1 MNTNLLKRI
10 HNLRFPLWTVP
21 AFLLVVSALNTGLVI
36 RGLGF
41 YLDDWSVIAAYS
53 FGGMAG
59 VKEMFFQDNRPFSI
73 WTYAV
78 TFPLLGLRP
87 LYWHFFLIVLRW
99 LTALAFWFCLRAIW
113 PQRTREASWAA
124 LLFTVYPAFK
134 QQPTAVAYSQH
145 WICYLLFALSL
156 LAMVLSLRK
165 RAGYWPL
172 TLLAMLLALVQMM
185 TMEYFVGL
193 ELLRPFI
200 LYLLVSPQVKGF
212 GRRAVKTLQR
222 WAPYLVV
229 MAAFALWR
237 LFLMPTPGRDRNT
250 PTLLLDLVQKP
261 LNTLVYFLQAAL
273 QDSVQILV
281 ATWYKTLEPALFTL
295 TRPANLLSWVVV
307 VLVALALYLLS
318 IGLKLPEGAANGWP
332 HMALWVG
339 AVALLLGPLPG
350 WSIGRQVYELNSL
363 YSDRFAIAALFGAS
377 LLLVALLELLV
388 QNLTYQTI
396 FLCLLVGLGVGA
408 NLRTATITAGLDQ
421 ADPLLRPACLARS

>member
-1 MNTNLLKRI
+1 
-10 HNLRFPLWTVP
+10 
-21 AFLLVVSALNTGLVI
+21 
-36 RGLGF
+36 
-41 YLDDWSVIAAYS
+41 
-53 FGGMAG
+53 
-59 VKEMFFQDNRPFSI
+59 
-73 WTYAV
+73 
-78 TFPLLGLRP
+78 
-87 LYWHFFLIVLRW
+87 
-99 LTALAFWFCLRAIW
+99 
-113 PQRTREASWAA
+113 
-124 LLFTVYPAFK
+124 
-134 QQPTAVAYSQH
+134 
-145 WICYLLFALSL
+145 
-156 LAMVLSLRK
+156 
-165 RAGYWPL
+165 
-172 TLLAMLLALVQMM
+172 MLLALVQMM

-318 IGLKLPEGAANGWP
+318 IGLNCQGDANGWP
-332 HMALWVG
+332 HMRLGGRCAAVRALS
-339 AVALLLGPLPG
+339 G
-350 WSIGRQVYELNSL
+350 WSSAAWSTCSTAVQTASPFRL
-363 YSDRFAIAALFGAS
+363 FAQP
-377 LLLVALLELLV
+377 VAGSSVDLLV

-396 FLCLLVGLGVGA
+396 FLCLWWVGVGA
-408 NLRTATITAGLDQ
+408 TAHRLRFPQGLDQ
-421 ADPLLRPACLARS
+421 ADAYSPACLARS